1 MKAERAIKGKER
13 ERKSKSARTV
23 KGSKTGSS
31 LAARTEETRWPLAK
45 GKHRPHDGI
54 SFGFYT
60 AASRRGNVL
69 AY

>member
-1 MKAERAIKGKER
+1 MKADERASEPRGMRKEVGR
-13 ERKSKSARTV
+13 AV

-31 LAARTEETRWPLAK
+31 LAARTEETRVAAGLRENTAPATVFL
-45 GKHRPHDGI
+45 
-54 SFGFYT
+54 SGFYT

>member
-1 MKAERAIKGKER
+1 MGWDGVSRA
-13 ERKSKSARTV
+13 V

-31 LAARTEETRWPLAK
+31 LDARTEETRWSLAK
-45 GKHRPHDGI
+45 GKHRPRNGI

>member
-1 MKAERAIKGKER
+1 MEGVEEKN
-13 ERKSKSARTV
+13 RTM

-45 GKHRPHDGI
+45 GKHRPRNGI